1 MRFTFTLFL
10 FSNFIFSQ
18 DVITDWSNFKS
29 ENWNFNYEKDSINN
43 FLGTIAFKSQPH
55 NLRIEYKVYKVGL
68 ESNII
73 FYNSSLTSSFLA
85 SILFGQSPFQFDN
98 KFLHKDKFY
107 ILHMSDRLFLK
118 NILIGDLYNEI
129 EAYIK

>member
-29 ENWNFNYEKDSINN
+29 ENWNFNYEKDSINI
-43 FLGTIAFKSQPH
+43 FLGTIAFESQFH
-55 NLRIEYKVYKVGL
+55 NLRIEYKVYKIGL

-73 FYNSSLTSSFLA
+73 FYNSNLTSSFLA
-85 SILFGQSPFQFDN
+85 SILFGQSPFKFDN
-98 KFLHKDKFY
+98 KFLYKDKFY